1 MATAGMNRPLGI
13 GCQVVGH
20 RLLDE
25 GRLRI
30 AIWQHGTQRNV
41 LYDLSAM
48 ERSSTL
54 ASQPRCYKRQPM
66 HRLKRSQV
74 RKEQSLRRRRLI
86 SFIAL
91 PTWVVS
97 RSSDMSVSVMVSK
110 SRS

>member
-48 ERSSTL
+48 EVKYVGKSTQML
-54 ASQPRCYKRQPM
+54 QAPADASVETKSGTERA
-66 HRLKRSQV
+66 
-74 RKEQSLRRRRLI
+74 
-86 SFIAL
+86 IASAEAPHL
-91 PTWVVS
+91 VHSPAHLGSVAVV
-97 RSSDMSVSVMVSK
+97 
-110 SRS
+110 